1 MSNTC
6 RTGHSW
12 IAFCQLCVVKQ
23 GLFPFT
29 TSLCTPKKLVGPSE
43 CGNLF
48 TGLYFN
54 HSRILTI
61 RPLDQ
66 TSLDPRPFWP
76 HKEGSGEYARKC
88 LAGMPRLL
96 NPSNCIFI
104 SSMWF
109 VGYQVLLHPLLV
121 ISRTSTLPH
130 WLADVALNIAALK
143 TLPGKITPQTLPH
156 AARNI

>member
-1 MSNTC
+1 MV
-6 RTGHSW
+6 
-12 IAFCQLCVVKQ
+12 FCQLCVVQQ

-29 TSLCTPKKLVGPSE
+29 TFLCTPKKVVGPSE

-66 TSLDPRPFWP
+66 TSLEPRPFWP

-96 NPSNCIFI
+96 NPSNCIFT
-104 SSMWF
+104 SSMSGTKF
-109 VGYQVLLHPLLV
+109 YYIHFLSLV
-121 ISRTSTLPH
+121 ELQHCLIGWLMQHSTLQRSRHFQVRLLPRPF
-130 WLADVALNIAALK
+130 LTQPEIFRVITKTNNYKAL
-143 TLPGKITPQTLPH
+143 
-156 AARNI
+156 